1 MSALDSILWD
11 LEDYAGRAVDVVKV
25 AAQIGVMV
33 TKAYPFVVGGLL
45 IVLSGIGFW
54 LEDSSAPALTIPQQ
68 IVAHA
73 KPGGT
78 VYWTL
83 QETGSNSTGLFS
95 LGTDNKKQEADYLAA
110 LRFCIAHKG
119 VNGCQQV
126 EKAAS
131 YGI

>member
-33 TKAYPFVVGGLL
+33 TKAYPFFVGGLL
-45 IVLSGIGFW
+45 IVLSGLGFW
-54 LEDSSAPALTIPQQ
+54 LEDSNAPAPTIPQQ
-68 IVAHA
+68 IAAHA
-73 KPGGT
+73 APGGT

-83 QETGSNSTGLFS
+83 QETGSNSDGLFS
-95 LGTDNKKQEADYLAA
+95 LGTGNKKQEADYLAA
-110 LRFCIAHKG
+110 LRFCISHKG
-119 VNGCQQV
+119 FDGCQQV